1 VFLVIALLVASKTER
16 FYISTGDVIRF
27 RVESLEWQEVE
38 PLPPSVRNKPPP
50 LDAEGNPI
58 EPTPEEVEMKERLRE
73 SEAGLRVMVSF
84 GLWGRD
90 LCLVS

>member
-73 SEAGLRVMVSF
+73 SEAGLRVMVSWS
-84 GLWGRD
+84 LGRTFVF
-90 LCLVS
+90 VS